1 MGQNIIKRKLKSLMY
16 IQPQKTQRKKNLINE
31 LCILMNRKKIYTRTL
46 IDPLSVMIGIVIV
59 PTIYKLLELFYQTD
73 GRSAIRE
80 MRIDIGGDSSILIF
94 VILCSLIVL
103 CYLNFLSRKDEKQK
117 EERLIQ
123 EAQKQLDNPDI
134 KAVLSLLR
142 KE

>member
-80 MRIDIGGDSSILIF
+80 LRIDIGGDSSILIF

-103 CYLNFLSRKDEKQK
+103 CYLNFLNRKDEKQK

>member
-1 MGQNIIKRKLKSLMY
+1 MY

-94 VILCSLIVL
+94 GILCSLIVL
-103 CYLNFLSRKDEKQK
+103 CYLNFLNRKGEKQK

-134 KAVLSLLR
+134 KAILSLLR

>member
-103 CYLNFLSRKDEKQK
+103 CYLNFLNRKDEKQK

-134 KAVLSLLR
+134 KAILSLLR

>member
-1 MGQNIIKRKLKSLMY
+1 MY

-103 CYLNFLSRKDEKQK
+103 CYLNFLNRKDEKQK

-123 EAQKQLDNPDI
+123 EAQKQLDNPNI

>member
-1 MGQNIIKRKLKSLMY
+1 MY

-103 CYLNFLSRKDEKQK
+103 CYLNFLNRKDEKQK

>member
-1 MGQNIIKRKLKSLMY
+1 MY

-59 PTIYKLLELFYQTD
+59 PSINKLLELFYQTD

-103 CYLNFLSRKDEKQK
+103 CYLNFLNRKDEKQK

>member
-103 CYLNFLSRKDEKQK
+103 CYLNFLNRKDEKQK

-134 KAVLSLLR
+134 KAILTLLR

>member
-1 MGQNIIKRKLKSLMY
+1 MY
-16 IQPQKTQRKKNLINE
+16 IQPPKTQRKKTLINE

-103 CYLNFLSRKDEKQK
+103 CYLNFLNRKDEKQK

>member
-103 CYLNFLSRKDEKQK
+103 CYLNFLNRKDEKQK

>member
-1 MGQNIIKRKLKSLMY
+1 MY
-16 IQPQKTQRKKNLINE
+16 IHPPKTQRKKNLINE

-103 CYLNFLSRKDEKQK
+103 CYLNFLNRKDEKQK

-134 KAVLSLLR
+134 KAILSLLR

>member
-1 MGQNIIKRKLKSLMY
+1 MY

-59 PTIYKLLELFYQTD
+59 PSIYKLLELFYQTD

-103 CYLNFLSRKDEKQK
+103 CYLNFLNRKDEKQK
-117 EERLIQ
+117 EKRLIQ

-142 KE
+142 KG

>member
-1 MGQNIIKRKLKSLMY
+1 MY
-16 IQPQKTQRKKNLINE
+16 IQPPKTQRKKSLINE

-103 CYLNFLSRKDEKQK
+103 CYLNFLNRKDEKQK

>member
-1 MGQNIIKRKLKSLMY
+1 MY
-16 IQPQKTQRKKNLINE
+16 IQTQKTQQKKNLINE

-80 MRIDIGGDSSILIF
+80 MRINLGGDSSILIF
-94 VILCSLIVL
+94 VILCSLIGL
-103 CYLNFLSRKDEKQK
+103 CYLNFLNRKDEKQK
-117 EERLIQ
+117 EEHLIQ

>member
-1 MGQNIIKRKLKSLMY
+1 
-16 IQPQKTQRKKNLINE
+16 
-31 LCILMNRKKIYTRTL
+31 MNRKKIYTRTL

-103 CYLNFLSRKDEKQK
+103 CYLNFLNRKDEKQK

>member
-16 IQPQKTQRKKNLINE
+16 IQPQKNQRKKNLINE

-103 CYLNFLSRKDEKQK
+103 CYLNFLNRKDEKQK

>member
-16 IQPQKTQRKKNLINE
+16 IQTKKTQRKKSLINE

-80 MRIDIGGDSSILIF
+80 MRINLGGDSSILIF
-94 VILCSLIVL
+94 VILCSLIGL
-103 CYLNFLSRKDEKQK
+103 CYLNFLNRKDEKQK
-117 EERLIQ
+117 EEHLIQ

>member
-1 MGQNIIKRKLKSLMY
+1 MY
-16 IQPQKTQRKKNLINE
+16 IQPQKTQRKKSLINE

-103 CYLNFLSRKDEKQK
+103 CYLNFLNRKDEKQK

>member
-1 MGQNIIKRKLKSLMY
+1 MY
-16 IQPQKTQRKKNLINE
+16 IQPQKTQLKKNLINE

-103 CYLNFLSRKDEKQK
+103 CYLNFLNRKGEKQK

-134 KAVLSLLR
+134 KAILSLLR

>member
-1 MGQNIIKRKLKSLMY
+1 MY

-94 VILCSLIVL
+94 VILCSLIIL
-103 CYLNFLSRKDEKQK
+103 CYLNFLNRKDEKQK

>member
-1 MGQNIIKRKLKSLMY
+1 MY

-103 CYLNFLSRKDEKQK
+103 CYLNFLNRKDEKQK

-134 KAVLSLLR
+134 KAILTLLR

>member
-103 CYLNFLSRKDEKQK
+103 CYLNFLNRKDEKQK

-142 KE
+142 KG

>member
-16 IQPQKTQRKKNLINE
+16 IQPPKTQRKKNLINE

-103 CYLNFLSRKDEKQK
+103 CYLNFLNRKDEKQK

-134 KAVLSLLR
+134 KAVLSLLK

>member
-1 MGQNIIKRKLKSLMY
+1 MGQNIIKRKLKSLMF

-103 CYLNFLSRKDEKQK
+103 CYLNFLNRKDEKQK

>member
-1 MGQNIIKRKLKSLMY
+1 MY
-16 IQPQKTQRKKNLINE
+16 IQPQKNQRKKNLINE

-103 CYLNFLSRKDEKQK
+103 CYLNFLNRKDEKQK

>member
-1 MGQNIIKRKLKSLMY
+1 MY
-16 IQPQKTQRKKNLINE
+16 IQTPKTQRKKNLINE

-103 CYLNFLSRKDEKQK
+103 CYLNFLNRKDEKQK

>member
-1 MGQNIIKRKLKSLMY
+1 MY

-80 MRIDIGGDSSILIF
+80 LRIDIGGDSSILIF

-103 CYLNFLSRKDEKQK
+103 CYLNFLNRKDEKQK

>member
-1 MGQNIIKRKLKSLMY
+1 MY
-16 IQPQKTQRKKNLINE
+16 IQTQKTQQKKNLINE

-80 MRIDIGGDSSILIF
+80 MRIDLGGDSSILIF

-103 CYLNFLSRKDEKQK
+103 CYLNFLNRKDEKQK
-117 EERLIQ
+117 EEHLIQ

>member
-1 MGQNIIKRKLKSLMY
+1 MY

-103 CYLNFLSRKDEKQK
+103 CYLNFLNRKDEKQK

-134 KAVLSLLR
+134 KAILSLLR

>member
-59 PTIYKLLELFYQTD
+59 PSIYKLLELFYQTD

-103 CYLNFLSRKDEKQK
+103 CYLNFLNRKDEKQK

>member
-1 MGQNIIKRKLKSLMY
+1 MY
-16 IQPQKTQRKKNLINE
+16 IQTKKTQRKKSLINE

-80 MRIDIGGDSSILIF
+80 MRINLGGDSSILIF
-94 VILCSLIVL
+94 VILCSLIGL
-103 CYLNFLSRKDEKQK
+103 CYLNFLNRKDEKQK
-117 EERLIQ
+117 EEHLIQ